1 MIDRLRERIS
11 IEVKENESLAR
22 YTTYQIGGSADYFF
36 AATTADDAIK
46 ALQVAEEVGLPY
58 FVLGGGSNV
67 LISDGGFRGLVI
79 KMDNRGIKF
88 IGTKVQ
94 VEAGTPTALIALKT
108 TEAGLAGFEWAIG
121 LPGTIGGAI
130 RGNAGMQG
138 GEMAQAVEGVRC
150 FHGDQEEVLTREQ
163 CLFAYRDSIFKQQ
176 PGRIILSAT
185 LSLQM
190 SADPTSSKQ
199 RLQEVLNLKKH
210 QQPIEYPTAGCIFKN
225 WLPESADDLTRLR
238 RWLDLNP
245 EEKVPVTTNGTI
257 PAGWIIDRAQ
267 LKEMK
272 IGGAMI
278 STKHANFF
286 INTGNATAHDV
297 IELIAIVKTRV
308 RNLTHGVVHLQE
320 EIEYVGF

>member
-1 MIDRLRERIS
+1 
-11 IEVKENESLAR
+11 
-22 YTTYQIGGSADYFF
+22 
-36 AATTADDAIK
+36 
-46 ALQVAEEVGLPY
+46 
-58 FVLGGGSNV
+58 
-67 LISDGGFRGLVI
+67 
-79 KMDNRGIKF
+79 
-88 IGTKVQ
+88 
-94 VEAGTPTALIALKT
+94 
-108 TEAGLAGFEWAIG
+108 
-121 LPGTIGGAI
+121 
-130 RGNAGMQG
+130 
-138 GEMAQAVEGVRC
+138 
-150 FHGDQEEVLTREQ
+150 
-163 CLFAYRDSIFKQQ
+163 
-176 PGRIILSAT
+176 
-185 LSLQM
+185 M